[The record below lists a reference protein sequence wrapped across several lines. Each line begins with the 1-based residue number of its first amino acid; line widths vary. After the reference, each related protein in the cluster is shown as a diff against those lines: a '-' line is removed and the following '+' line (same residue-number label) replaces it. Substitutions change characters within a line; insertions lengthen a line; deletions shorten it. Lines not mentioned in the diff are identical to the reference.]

1 MPQISFIDEEVQRCP
16 FAAYAAVREQGPV
29 YYDESCGYYIVT
41 GYDEVRKWAADTAR
55 LSNVTGLLLSFDS
68 KSYQKTIDT
77 IYETRGV
84 LPMNTLTVSDP
95 PLHTFH
101 RSLVDKAFTV
111 SRVRQMED
119 YLQSIVDGMIDTFI
133 DRGTCDFY
141 AEFAARVPILV
152 IASQLGVELDDIDW
166 FKDCSDAVI
175 AESNPGNT
183 EEQQIAITH
192 KITELQSFI
201 VRKIEEFQHRP
212 ADCLLS
218 DLVHAEDD
226 GRRMSM
232 REMVSIILILLVA
245 GNDSTALAMTSCMH
259 RLATTPGLE
268 DRLRADPAAIPGFIE
283 EVLRLEAPVQGLYRR
298 ALTDIEIG
306 GTAIPEGAIVVLRF
320 GAANRDPLH
329 FPDPEALDPARGN
342 ARSHLAFGA
351 GPHFCL
357 GNQLSRGELRIAF
370 TTLLR
375 RMHGIRLAE
384 VAEPAAWMSHFL
396 VYGPHKLLIAFDQP
410 RETAA

>member
-1 MPQISFIDEEVQRCP
+1 MEPISFIDEEVQRCP

-29 YYDESCGYYIVT
+29 YFDESCGYYIVT
-41 GYDEVRKWAADTAR
+41 GYDEVRKWAADTTN

-68 KSYQKTIDT
+68 KSYQKTIDE
-77 IYETRGV
+77 IYQTHGV

-119 YLQSIVDGMIDTFI
+119 YLQSIIDGMIDSFV
-133 DRGTCDFY
+133 DRGECDFY
-141 AEFAARVPILV
+141 ADFAARVPILV
-152 IASQLGVELDDIDW
+152 IASQLGVDLDDIDW
-166 FKDCSDAVI
+166 FKECSDAVI
-175 AESNPGNT
+175 AESNPGNS
-183 EEQQIAITH
+183 EEQQIAITW

-201 VRKIEEFQHRP
+201 AGKIREFQEKP
-212 ADCLLS
+212 GDCLLS
-218 DLVHAEDD
+218 DLVHADD
-226 GRRMSM
+226 NGRKMSM

-268 DRLRADPAAIPGFIE
+268 ETLRADPAKIPNFIE

-298 ALTDIEIG
+298 ALADIAIG
-306 GTAIPEGAIVVLRF
+306 GTAIPKGAIVVLRF
-320 GAANRDPLH
+320 GAANRDPAQ
-329 FPDPEALDPARGN
+329 FPDPDALDAARSN
-342 ARSHLAFGA
+342 SRSHLTFGA

-370 TTLLR
+370 TTLLER
-375 RMHGIRLAE
+375 LQSIRLADAE
-384 VAEPAAWMSHFL
+384 EPAAWMSHFL
-396 VYGPHKLLIAFDQP
+396 VYGPHRLLIAFDRQG
-410 RETAA
+410 REA

>member
-1 MPQISFIDEEVQRCP
+1 MQQPVSFVAEDVQRCP
-16 FAAYAAVREQGPV
+16 FAAYAAVRAQGPV

-41 GYDEVRKWAADTAR
+41 GYDEVRRWAGDTAR

-68 KSYQKTIDT
+68 KPYQKAIDA
-77 IYETRGV
+77 IYETHGV

-101 RSLVDKAFTV
+101 RSLVDKAFTA
-111 SRVRQMED
+111 SRVRQMEE
-119 YLQSIVDGMIDTFI
+119 YLQSIVDGMIDGFAA
-133 DRGTCDFY
+133 RGQCDFY

-152 IASQLGVELDDIDW
+152 IASQLGVELDDIAW
-166 FKDCSDAVI
+166 FKECSDAVI
-175 AESNPGNT
+175 AESNPGNS
-183 EEQQIAITH
+183 EEQQIAITW
-192 KITELQSFI
+192 KITELQRFI
-201 VRKIEEFQHRP
+201 AGKIEEFQKRP

-218 DLVHAEDD
+218 DLVHADD
-226 GRRMSM
+226 NGRTMSM

-268 DRLRADPAAIPGFIE
+268 AELRADPARIPNFIE

-298 ALTDIEIG
+298 ALTDLTIG
-306 GTAIPEGAIVVLRF
+306 DTAIPAGAIVVLRF
-320 GAANRDPLH
+320 GAANRDPAQ
-329 FPDPEALDPARGN
+329 FADPDRLDPARGN
-342 ARSHLAFGA
+342 SRSHLAFGA

-370 TTLLR
+370 ATLLR
-375 RMHGIRLAE
+375 RLRNIRLAD
-384 VAEPAAWMSHFL
+384 AEESAAWMSHFL
-396 VYGPHKLLIAFDQP
+396 VYGPHKLLIAFEEP
-410 RETAA
+410 